1 MAIVW
6 QQRIG
11 LQRLKEGDVVG
22 GAGEFRAVKGG
33 MEGVNENGNPSA
45 HSSVD
50 PTMEGSGDRVGIK
63 PAATLHPNL
72 KSRR

>member
-33 MEGVNENGNPSA
+33 MEGVNEYGNPSA

-50 PTMEGSGDRVGIK
+50 PTMEI
-63 PAATLHPNL
+63 
-72 KSRR
+72 